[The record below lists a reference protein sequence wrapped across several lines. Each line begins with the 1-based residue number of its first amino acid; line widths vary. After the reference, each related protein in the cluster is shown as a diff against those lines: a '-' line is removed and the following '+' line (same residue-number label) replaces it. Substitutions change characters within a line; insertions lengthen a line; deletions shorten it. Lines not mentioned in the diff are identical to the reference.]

1 MKKFTGNYTTEA
13 GKVLKGS
20 ERLICAVAAEDEI
33 YISNGYV
40 LYKMNRFEY
49 AATIQPVTCC
59 EPGNWRMNKTGE
71 RTEENGMDLAK
82 LFADTLK
89 TAGNSDALTR
99 CPLAVQIDNKT
110 TAATYYA
117 AEADFTALFNT
128 KFISALTPS
137 AALRSA
143 GPVSAAIAYA
153 ADKPFAIVLPIKPKA
168 EAARAVKA
176 YFTEADNKTAEADK
190 LRAQVEQLRAELR
203 QAQHEIECQSA
214 ELAEAARR
222 AEHKTEQPHEDAP
235 RQPAEPR
242 TAAEL
247 IASRFADMDGV
258 SVTIK
263 GAQTAAPVVWLSGE
277 TEKHADKIE
286 AAGAKWS
293 NKKSAWY
300 VRVA

>member
-20 ERLICAVAAEDEI
+20 ERLICTVAAEDEI
-33 YISNGYV
+33 YISNGFV
-40 LYKMNRFEY
+40 LYKMTRFEY
-49 AATIQPVTCC
+49 AAAVQPVTCC
-59 EPGNWRMNKTGE
+59 EPGNWRMNKTGG
-71 RTEENGMDLAK
+71 RTECNDMDLAK

-89 TAGNSDALTR
+89 TADKAAALTR
-99 CPLAVQIDNKT
+99 CPLAVQIDGKT

-128 KFISALTPS
+128 KFISALAPS

-143 GPVSAAIAYA
+143 GPISAAIAYA
-153 ADKPFAIVLPIKPKA
+153 ADVPFAIVLPIKPKD

-176 YFTEADNKTAEADK
+176 YFHEIDHKAEADK
-190 LRAQVEQLRAELR
+190 LRAECDKLRAELR
-203 QAQHEIECQSA
+203 RAQNEIECQAA

-222 AEHKTEQPHEDAP
+222 AERKTQQPETV
-235 RQPAEPR
+235 EPK

-277 TEKHADKIE
+277 TDKHADKIE

>member
-33 YISNGYV
+33 YITNGYV
-40 LYKMNRFEY
+40 LYKMTRFEY
-49 AATIQPVTCC
+49 AAAIQPVTCC

-71 RTEENGMDLAK
+71 RSEDNSTDIAK

-89 TAGNSDALTR
+89 TADRAAALTR

-153 ADKPFAIVLPIKPKA
+153 ADEPFAIVLPIKPKA

-176 YFTEADNKTAEADK
+176 YFHEIDHKAEADK
-190 LRAQVEQLRAELR
+190 LRAECDKLRAELR

-222 AEHKTEQPHEDAP
+222 AEHKTE
-235 RQPAEPR
+235 QPAEPR

-263 GAQTAAPVVWLSGE
+263 GAQTAAPVVWLTGD
-277 TEKHADKIE
+277 TDKHADKIE